1 MVRVTDVRPARASRQ
16 TCLTKSLQ
24 AERLAHV
31 SILNYT
37 GLIYALAFGVFVF
50 GEVYTMQTILGI
62 MLVVVGVLLSVI
74 YSKRKPVEVSE
85 ESELVE

>member
-1 MVRVTDVRPARASRQ
+1 MCGLLTQVGQ

-37 GLIYALAFGVFVF
+37 GLIYALAFGVLIF
-50 GEVYTMQTILGI
+50 GEVYTTQTILGI
-62 MLVVVGVLLSVI
+62 SRVVVGVLLSVI
-74 YSKRKPVEVSE
+74 FGKRRPLEVIE